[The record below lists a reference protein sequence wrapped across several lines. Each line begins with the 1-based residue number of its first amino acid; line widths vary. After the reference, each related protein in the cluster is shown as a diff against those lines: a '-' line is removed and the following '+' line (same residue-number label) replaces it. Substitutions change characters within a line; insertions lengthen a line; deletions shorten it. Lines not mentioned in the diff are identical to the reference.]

1 MPITHLVWLLISV
14 IRPSPRKCF
23 TLDQTKE
30 FFPLND
36 NMDTLKLRNRNKYR
50 VTEGNTERIQEFY
63 NIIHPENAELKYKVI
78 SVNGDS

>member
-1 MPITHLVWLLISV
+1 MDVCVSTTLKKNSALDTSITHLISV
-14 IRPSPRKCF
+14 IKPSPRKCL

-63 NIIHPENAELKYKVI
+63 NTIHPENAE
-78 SVNGDS
+78 